1 MDMNRKPKPNLFHAI
16 FRSYNQYFPNLFM
29 LNELLMALRYFS
41 LNIPLISSL

>member
-1 MDMNRKPKPNLFHAI
+1 MDVNMKPKPNLFHAI
-16 FRSYNQYFPNLFM
+16 FRSYNQYFPNLLM